1 MALTLPWHVPR
12 LPGSRPGQNCE
23 KGSLHFVLGRMLC
36 FWCAFLG
43 LPLKYRERMVLAT
56 LGPCP
61 RGGHGLVLHCDLWG
75 FEDPGRPPVPRSCGW
90 CSSGRLSARLPSS
103 LLPPVWLRVVASRWF
118 LLPLAASR
126 SSFRPECS
134 HSLALRPRASHS
146 SFSFV
151 LPWLCVHPVTRP
163 EPVCTPACPTRA
175 PCAYL
180 PAWPEPQLCTQLPG
194 PSPVCAPACLAR
206 APCASLPA
214 QPEPRVC
221 AQLPSPCPCVPPL
234 SFVRLASRGGCFV
247 LALLAVT
254 SWRGAWECRPG
265 PRAGGMSGCAV
276 RLQLRVGLDPPS
288 PVLCRV
294 SRADKE
300 NFVFLGVACVFSHW
314 CEMVGVGGG

>member
-1 MALTLPWHVPR
+1 MALTLPWPVPR
-12 LPGSRPGQNCE
+12 LPASRPGQNCE

-43 LPLKYRERMVLAT
+43 SPLKYREHMVLAT

-61 RGGHGLVLHCDLWG
+61 QGGHGLVLHHDLWG

-90 CSSGRLSARLPSS
+90 CSSGRLSAGLPSS
-103 LLPPVWLRVVASRWF
+103 LLPPVWLRVAASRWF

-126 SSFRPECS
+126 SSCRPPTQTRVQPLPGSAASGESLIFLLCS
-134 HSLALRPRASHS
+134 SWAVCAPSYLARA
-146 SFSFV
+146 
-151 LPWLCVHPVTRP
+151 L
-163 EPVCTPACPTRA
+163 
-175 PCAYL
+175 CAYL
-180 PAWPEPQLCTQLPG
+180 PAWPVPRVRPCLP
-194 PSPVCAPACLAR
+194 SLNPVCAPSYPAR
-206 APCASLPA
+206 A
-214 QPEPRVC
+214 RVC
-221 AQLPSPCPCVPPL
+221 HLSALCVWPQEEAV
-234 SFVRLASRGGCFV
+234 SV

-254 SWRGAWECRPG
+254 SWRGAWERRPG
-265 PRAGGMSGCAV
+265 PRAGGTSGCAV
-276 RLQLRVGLDPPS
+276 RLWLEVGLDPPS